1 MKNRSTEVTEIKGNS
16 LKNTYGSNSLDNL
29 VERLQ
34 STSSPKR
41 RYEYILWL
49 AKSLPLLSEDFHL
62 ENTKVKG
69 CISEVYVLGT
79 LSNGKIQWQ
88 GYSDALITKGLLAFL
103 IKGLNDL
110 TPFEVLSI
118 DQKFI
123 EMTGLS
129 KSLTPSRAN
138 GFLNIFLKM
147 KSQAKNLS
155 LPSSNSEQ

>member
-1 MKNRSTEVTEIKGNS
+1 VNKIKEES
-16 LKNTYGSNSLDNL
+16 FINTYGSTSLDNL
-29 VERLQ
+29 IERLQ
-34 STSSPKR
+34 STTDPKR

-49 AKSLPLLSEDFHL
+49 AKSLPVLTEDLYL
-62 ENTKVKG
+62 ETTKVKG
-69 CISEVYVLGT
+69 CISEVYVLGI
-79 LSNGKIQWQ
+79 LSKGKIKWK

-118 DQKFI
+118 DEKFI

-147 KSQAKNLS
+147 KAQAKNLS
-155 LPSSNSEQ
+155 LQISDSDK

>member
-1 MKNRSTEVTEIKGNS
+1 MTEIKEKS
-16 LKNTYGSNSLDNL
+16 FINTYGSDSLDNL
-29 VERLQ
+29 IERLQ
-34 STSSPKR
+34 STSDAKR

-49 AKSLPLLSEDFHL
+49 GKSLPLLDEDLHL

-69 CISEVYVLGT
+69 CISEVYVLGI
-79 LSNGKIQWQ
+79 LLNGKIQWK

-118 DQKFI
+118 DEKFI

-147 KSQAKNLS
+147 KAQAKHLS
-155 LPSSNSEQ
+155 LPSSNTDR

>member
-1 MKNRSTEVTEIKGNS
+1 VNQIKEKS
-16 LKNTYGSNSLDNL
+16 FINTYGSDSLDDL
-29 VERLQ
+29 IERLQ
-34 STSSPKR
+34 STSDPKR

-49 AKSLPLLSEDFHL
+49 AKSLPLLTEDLHL
-62 ENTKVKG
+62 ETTKVKG
-69 CISEVYVLGT
+69 CISEVYVLGI
-79 LSNGKIQWQ
+79 LVNGKIQWK

-103 IKGLNDL
+103 VKGLNDL

-118 DQKFI
+118 DEKFI

-147 KSQAKNLS
+147 QAQAKSLS
-155 LPSSNSEQ
+155 LPRTDSK

>member
-1 MKNRSTEVTEIKGNS
+1 MTEIKEKS
-16 LKNTYGSNSLDNL
+16 FINTYGSDSLDNL
-29 VERLQ
+29 IERLQ
-34 STSSPKR
+34 STSDPKR

-49 AKSLPLLSEDFHL
+49 AKSLPILTEDLHL
-62 ENTKVKG
+62 DTTKVKG
-69 CISEVYVLGT
+69 CISEVFVLGI
-79 LSNGKIQWQ
+79 LLNGKIQWK

-118 DQKFI
+118 DEKFI

-147 KSQAKNLS
+147 KDQAKKL
-155 LPSSNSEQ
+155 LLQSSDIDK

>member
-1 MKNRSTEVTEIKGNS
+1 MEM
-16 LKNTYGSNSLDNL
+16 
-29 VERLQ
+29 
-34 STSSPKR
+34 PK
-41 RYEYILWL
+41 ELMIES
-49 AKSLPLLSEDFHL
+49 K
-62 ENTKVKG
+62 KVKG
-69 CISEVYVLGT
+69 CISEVYVLGE
-79 LSNGKIQWQ
+79 LVEGRLQWK

-118 DQKFI
+118 DEKFI

-147 KSQAKNLS
+147 KAQAKNLS
-155 LPSSNSEQ
+155 KPSSEHE

>member
-1 MKNRSTEVTEIKGNS
+1 MTEIKEKS
-16 LKNTYGSNSLDNL
+16 FINTFGSDSLDSL
-29 VERLQ
+29 IERLQ
-34 STSSPKR
+34 STSDPKR

-49 AKSLPLLSEDFHL
+49 AKSLPTLTEDLHL
-62 ENTKVKG
+62 KTTKVTG
-69 CISEVYVLGT
+69 CISEVYVLGI
-79 LSNGKIQWQ
+79 LLNGKIQWK

-118 DQKFI
+118 DKKFI

-147 KSQAKNLS
+147 KAQAKDLS
-155 LPSSNSEQ
+155 LTISDTEK

>member
-1 MKNRSTEVTEIKGNS
+1 MTEIKEKS
-16 LKNTYGSNSLDNL
+16 FINTYGSDSLDNL
-29 VERLQ
+29 IERLQ
-34 STSSPKR
+34 STSDPKR

-49 AKSLPLLSEDFHL
+49 AKSLPKLNEDLHI
-62 ENTKVKG
+62 ESTKVKG

-79 LSNGKIQWQ
+79 LLNGKIHWE

-118 DQKFI
+118 NEKFI

-147 KSQAKNLS
+147 KAQAKNLS
-155 LPSSNSEQ
+155 LPSSDNQ

>member
-1 MKNRSTEVTEIKGNS
+1 MTEIKEKS
-16 LKNTYGSNSLDNL
+16 FINTYGSDSLDNL
-29 VERLQ
+29 IERLQ
-34 STSSPKR
+34 STSDPKR

-49 AKSLPLLSEDFHL
+49 AKSLPKLNEELHIES
-62 ENTKVKG
+62 TKVKG

-79 LSNGKIQWQ
+79 LLNGKIQWE

-118 DQKFI
+118 NEKFV

-147 KSQAKNLS
+147 KAQAKNLS
-155 LPSSNSEQ
+155 LPCSENE

>member
-1 MKNRSTEVTEIKGNS
+1 MTEIKEKS
-16 LKNTYGSNSLDNL
+16 FIKTYGSDSLDNL
-29 VERLQ
+29 IERLQ
-34 STSSPKR
+34 STSDPKR

-49 AKSLPLLSEDFHL
+49 AKSLPLLTEDLRL
-62 ENTKVKG
+62 ETTKVKG
-69 CISEVYVLGT
+69 CISQVYVLGI
-79 LSNGKIQWQ
+79 LLNGKIQWK

-118 DQKFI
+118 NEKFI

-147 KSQAKNLS
+147 KAQAKNLS
-155 LPSSNSEQ
+155 IQSNEND

>member
-1 MKNRSTEVTEIKGNS
+1 VTEIKEKS
-16 LKNTYGSNSLDNL
+16 FINTYGSDSLDSL
-29 VERLQ
+29 IKRLQ
-34 STSSPKR
+34 STSDPKR

-49 AKSLPLLSEDFHL
+49 AKSLPLLDKELHL
-62 ENTKVKG
+62 ETTKVKG
-69 CISEVYVLGT
+69 CISEVYVFGIL
-79 LSNGKIQWQ
+79 LNGRIQWK

-118 DQKFI
+118 NQKFI

-147 KSQAKNLS
+147 KAQAKKLS
-155 LPSSNSEQ
+155 LPSSEN

>member
-1 MKNRSTEVTEIKGNS
+1 MTKIKEKS
-16 LKNTYGSNSLDNL
+16 LLNTYGSDSLDSL
-29 VERLQ
+29 IERLQ
-34 STSSPKR
+34 STSDPKR

-49 AKSLPLLSEDFHL
+49 AKGLPTLTQDLHL
-62 ENTKVKG
+62 ETTKVKG
-69 CISEVYVLGT
+69 CISEVYVLGI
-79 LSNGKIQWQ
+79 LCKGKIKWK

-110 TPFEVLSI
+110 TPFEVISI
-118 DQKFI
+118 DEKFI

-147 KSQAKNLS
+147 KAQAKKL
-155 LPSSNSEQ
+155 

>member
-1 MKNRSTEVTEIKGNS
+1 MEQIEANS
-16 LKNTYGSNSLDNL
+16 LINTYGSDSLDNL
-29 VERLQ
+29 IGRLQ
-34 STSSPKR
+34 STSDPKR
-41 RYEYILWL
+41 RYEYVLWL
-49 AKSLPLLSEDFHL
+49 AKSLPTLNKDLQL
-62 ENTKVKG
+62 ETTKVKG
-69 CISEVYVLGT
+69 CISEVYVLGI
-79 LSNGKIQWQ
+79 LKEGKIQWK

-118 DQKFI
+118 DKNFI

-147 KSQAKNLS
+147 KAQAKNLS
-155 LPSSNSEQ
+155 LESSEKE

>member
-1 MKNRSTEVTEIKGNS
+1 MTEIKEKS
-16 LKNTYGSNSLDNL
+16 FKNTYGSDSLDNL
-29 VERLQ
+29 IQRLQ
-34 STSSPKR
+34 STSDPKR

-49 AKSLPLLSEDFHL
+49 AKSLPLLDEDLHL
-62 ENTKVKG
+62 STTKVKG
-69 CISEVYVLGT
+69 CISEVYVFGFL
-79 LSNGKIQWQ
+79 LNGKIQWK

-118 DQKFI
+118 DEKFI

-147 KSQAKNLS
+147 RAQAKNLS
-155 LPSSNSEQ
+155 LTSSENK

>member
-1 MKNRSTEVTEIKGNS
+1 MSQIKGKS
-16 LKNTYGSNSLDNL
+16 FINTYGSDSLDSL
-29 VERLQ
+29 IDRLQ
-34 STSSPKR
+34 STSNPKR

-49 AKSLPLLSEDFHL
+49 AKSLPILAKDLQL
-62 ENTKVKG
+62 ETTKVKG
-69 CISEVYVLGT
+69 CISEVYVLGV
-79 LSNGKIQWQ
+79 LIDGKIKWK

-118 DQKFI
+118 DEKFI

-147 KSQAKNLS
+147 KDQAKHLS
-155 LPSSNSEQ
+155 TPISTTDH

>member
-1 MKNRSTEVTEIKGNS
+1 
-16 LKNTYGSNSLDNL
+16 
-29 VERLQ
+29 
-34 STSSPKR
+34 
-41 RYEYILWL
+41 
-49 AKSLPLLSEDFHL
+49 LLSEDLHI
-62 ENTKVKG
+62 ETTKVKG
-69 CISEVYVLGT
+69 CISEVFVLGIV
-79 LSNGKIQWQ
+79 SNGKIQWR

-118 DQKFI
+118 NERFI

-147 KSQAKNLS
+147 RAQAKNLS
-155 LPSSNSEQ
+155 LPSSDNE

>member
-1 MKNRSTEVTEIKGNS
+1 VTQIKETS
-16 LKNTYGSNSLDNL
+16 FINTYGSDSLDNL
-29 VERLQ
+29 IERLQ
-34 STSSPKR
+34 STSDPKR

-49 AKSLPLLSEDFHL
+49 AKKLPELTEDLHL
-62 ENTKVKG
+62 ETTKVKG
-69 CISEVYVLGT
+69 CISEVYVLGI
-79 LSNGKIQWQ
+79 LINGKIQWK

-118 DQKFI
+118 DPKFI

-147 KSQAKNLS
+147 KDQAKSLS
-155 LPSSNSEQ
+155 LKSSDTE

>member
-1 MKNRSTEVTEIKGNS
+1 MTEIKE
-16 LKNTYGSNSLDNL
+16 KPFFNTYGSDSLDSL
-29 VERLQ
+29 IDRLR
-34 STSSPKR
+34 STSDPKR

-49 AKSLPLLSEDFHL
+49 AKSLPLLTEDLHL
-62 ENTKVKG
+62 ETTKVKG
-69 CISEVYVLGT
+69 CISEVYVLGI
-79 LSNGKIQWQ
+79 LLDGKIQWK

-118 DQKFI
+118 NEKFI

-147 KSQAKNLS
+147 KAQAKNLS
-155 LPSSNSEQ
+155 LASSENE

>member
-1 MKNRSTEVTEIKGNS
+1 MAEIKE
-16 LKNTYGSNSLDNL
+16 KAFIKTYGSDSLDSL
-29 VERLQ
+29 IERLQ
-34 STSSPKR
+34 STSDSKR

-49 AKSLPLLSEDFHL
+49 AKSLPILTKDLHL
-62 ENTKVKG
+62 ETTKVKG
-69 CISEVYVLGT
+69 CISEVYVLGI
-79 LSNGKIQWQ
+79 LLNGKIQWK

-118 DQKFI
+118 DKKFI

-147 KSQAKNLS
+147 KAQAKNLS
-155 LPSSNSEQ
+155 IPCSNSN

>member
-1 MKNRSTEVTEIKGNS
+1 MTEIKEKS
-16 LKNTYGSNSLDNL
+16 SINTYGSDSLDHL
-29 VERLQ
+29 IERLQ
-34 STSSPKR
+34 STSDPKR

-49 AKSLPLLSEDFHL
+49 AKSLPLLADDLHL
-62 ENTKVKG
+62 ETTKVKG
-69 CISEVYVLGT
+69 CISEVYVFGT
-79 LSNGKIQWQ
+79 LLDGKIQWK

-118 DQKFI
+118 NEKFI

-147 KSQAKNLS
+147 RAQAKNLS
-155 LPSSNSEQ
+155 LPISQNE